1 MTREMNKP
9 DWHNNWIY
17 RERTDN
23 GTFIKEFYKKNTL
36 EEIRKLQKVDCRIEL
51 SGEWV
56 KPKERVLNP
65 LIAEFFYQ
73 TNERLKK

>member
-23 GTFIKEFYKKNTL
+23 GTFMKEYFKANTVERMAKMMCRCDYNSYK
-36 EEIRKLQKVDCRIEL
+36 ERKLDDWIKPFFDNCCRMEKIE
-51 SGEWV
+51 
-56 KPKERVLNP
+56 K
-65 LIAEFFYQ
+65 
-73 TNERLKK
+73 